1 MHICTIK
8 IEKRRKMYHHCK
20 STLLLSLLITIV
32 SCDSDQATTDNK
44 SDDTNDLNFVDK
56 KLDEINKKT
65 DQVKGFIDDIPKF
78 LQSIH
83 DIEKAEKEIADK
95 IGADEDKI
103 KAAQGAGRR
112 KRNASPENDNMAGE
126 SFKAD
131 NTNVMSKDELVN
143 HSIDYINNT
152 LPEVKLK
159 LVNILETYLKANTT
173 KHPSSTSLPY
183 ENDSDFVFPN
193 IVPQSTLSA
202 TLHKYNISLQNEKRE
217 LLNLENVILKMQNIV
232 EAALLEIYKLEDS
245 LTDDTV
251 PHYTAAL

>member
-1 MHICTIK
+1 
-8 IEKRRKMYHHCK
+8 MYHHCK

-159 LVNILETYLKANTT
+159 LVSFDLILFDLTHACQNHRRPTRPIGVFRETCLFF
-173 KHPSSTSLPY
+173 S
-183 ENDSDFVFPN
+183 
-193 IVPQSTLSA
+193 
-202 TLHKYNISLQNEKRE
+202 
-217 LLNLENVILKMQNIV
+217 
-232 EAALLEIYKLEDS
+232 
-245 LTDDTV
+245 
-251 PHYTAAL
+251 YT